1 MKYVPYLVC
10 YFFGISITFLFSSER
25 CVNIHLDIRTRPDL
39 SASYISENAN
49 FQIHYD
55 IEGINAPSLNDE
67 NGNDI
72 PDYIESVAEIAEDSR
87 YKLVNIMGYLEEP
100 NDVDELYDI
109 YILNQ
114 SAWGWNIV
122 EDTNTGSSYVKIDND
137 YSGNNFNSEYCL
149 NNLDKMKIS
158 VAHEYFHAVQ
168 RAYRPNPATDHDFF
182 LEMSSMWFEDLMVP
196 DCNDYLSFVDALS
209 YSIFN
214 NPTQKF
220 DGSDLTSGQSS
231 ANFGYSMA
239 LFAHYLTNSLESTN
253 DSFGTTIIRQIWIN
267 YSSGVSAR
275 DAIIQTI
282 ENEFNDSFSRV
293 WTDFIS
299 YNMFC
304 GYFNYFNQDFYFY
317 SDQQYIEP
325 ISINPSDY
333 IFSNESELYTISL
346 DPYSANIFVLGVMED
361 LSSESS
367 VSNPDNSIG
376 YYSIIGPSNKS
387 HNKVNDGPNQ
397 LNLNSGDKYYFV
409 LSSILGETDVEIS
422 FESEDLPHSGVVIS
436 DIYPNPS
443 SSDNAYFNIQNNF
456 DIYNLKIEFYNVAG
470 ELVSSLLDLDIKQGS
485 SDISIPL
492 SKHLD
497 VSGVYILVFLDGDDR
512 ISEKKITFIK

>member
-1 MKYVPYLVC
+1 M
-10 YFFGISITFLFSSER
+10 
-25 CVNIHLDIRTRPDL
+25 
-39 SASYISENAN
+39 
-49 FQIHYD
+49 
-55 IEGINAPSLNDE
+55 
-67 NGNDI
+67 
-72 PDYIESVAEIAEDSR
+72 
-87 YKLVNIMGYLEEP
+87 
-100 NDVDELYDI
+100 
-109 YILNQ
+109 
-114 SAWGWNIV
+114 
-122 EDTNTGSSYVKIDND
+122 
-137 YSGNNFNSEYCL
+137 
-149 NNLDKMKIS
+149 
-158 VAHEYFHAVQ
+158 
-168 RAYRPNPATDHDFF
+168 
-182 LEMSSMWFEDLMVP
+182 
-196 DCNDYLSFVDALS
+196 
-209 YSIFN
+209 
-214 NPTQKF
+214 
-220 DGSDLTSGQSS
+220 
-231 ANFGYSMA
+231 
-239 LFAHYLTNSLESTN
+239 
-253 DSFGTTIIRQIWIN
+253 RQIWIN
-267 YSSGVSAR
+267 YSSGISAR
-275 DAIIQTI
+275 DAIVETI

-376 YYSIIGPSNKS
+376 YYSIIGPSNRS

-456 DIYNLKIEFYNVAG
+456 DIYNFKIEFYDVAG
-470 ELVSSLLDLDIKQGS
+470 ELVSSSLDSDIKQGS

-492 SKHLD
+492 SKHLNA
-497 VSGVYILVFLDGDDR
+497 SGVYILVFLDGDNK